1 MNVGCGWVTNFDG
14 IRSYL
19 NAIQSDDNLNGTKMI
34 HFIQVLKLNRVAY
47 INHRQ
52 VTIQVTLY
60 YSTYYSK

>member
-1 MNVGCGWVTNFDG
+1 MNVGCGWVTNLMELG
-14 IRSYL
+14 L
-19 NAIQSDDNLNGTKMI
+19 NAIQSNDLNGTKMI
-34 HFIQVLKLNRVAY
+34 NFIQVLKLNRVAY